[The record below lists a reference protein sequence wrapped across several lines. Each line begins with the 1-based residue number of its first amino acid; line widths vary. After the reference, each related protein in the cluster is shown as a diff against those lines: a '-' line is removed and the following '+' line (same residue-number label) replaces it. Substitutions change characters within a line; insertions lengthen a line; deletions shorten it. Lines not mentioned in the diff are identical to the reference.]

1 MFSENPCFLYFQP
14 NVTAAREQ
22 KCIRCGVFKRYNAGR
37 LYACP
42 AAFIKEQMR
51 VNTAASAF
59 ARGQKSGRLPPTFSH
74 MWTPDLNFNNEPE
87 SKKIDPELPLGS
99 RGGKAAKASI

>member
-1 MFSENPCFLYFQP
+1 MP
-14 NVTAAREQ
+14 ARL
-22 KCIRCGVFKRYNAGR
+22 IYKRTD
-37 LYACP
+37 
-42 AAFIKEQMR
+42 MR
-51 VNTAASAF
+51 VNTAAASAF

-87 SKKIDPELPLGS
+87 SKKIDPRELPLGS

>member
-1 MFSENPCFLYFQP
+1 MLLRRASRNALDAVFSSATTQA
-14 NVTAAREQ
+14 T
-22 KCIRCGVFKRYNAGR
+22 
-37 LYACP
+37 YACP

-51 VNTAASAF
+51 VNTAASAS
-59 ARGQKSGRLPPTFSH
+59 ARGQKFSLLPPTFSH

>member
-1 MFSENPCFLYFQP
+1 
-14 NVTAAREQ
+14 
-22 KCIRCGVFKRYNAGR
+22 
-37 LYACP
+37 
-42 AAFIKEQMR
+42 

-99 RGGKAAKASI
+99 RGGKAAKASIWPDLEQCTRSEFPKKQILFI

>member
-1 MFSENPCFLYFQP
+1 VFSSA
-14 NVTAAREQ
+14 TAQA
-22 KCIRCGVFKRYNAGR
+22 A
-37 LYACP
+37 YACL

-51 VNTAASAF
+51 VNTAASAS

-87 SKKIDPELPLGS
+87 SKK
-99 RGGKAAKASI
+99 